1 MKTLRS
7 IFRAVVPFLGMVSLS
22 MTAFSSDFSSLVEQ
36 EKSDL
41 NKVYKICHTDK
52 ELLRKAHISFGA
64 NLLETSEDKKC
75 MYMQLNSEEL
85 VKLQT
90 FGFTAELAMN
100 WIIQK
105 KEALDKLQQ
114 DAALQATAAS
124 IPGYSCYETVEETFS
139 VAQGL
144 ATDHP
149 TLATWFDIGDSWEK
163 TNGLGGWDLM
173 VLKLTNSAVTGTKP
187 ILFINSSLHAR
198 EYTTAPLVLNFAK
211 YLVNNHGVDADA
223 TWILDYHE
231 VHLFLIAN
239 PDGRKKAETGLSW
252 RKNTNRNYCGA
263 TSNNRGADL
272 NRNFTFGWNSA
283 GGSSGNP
290 CDATYR
296 GPSPASEPETQA
308 MEAYVRSIY
317 ADNRGPNPTDAA
329 PDDTTGIHL
338 DIHSYG
344 ELVLWPWGST
354 STIAP
359 NGAQMRTLGR
369 KFAYW
374 NGYTP
379 DQGIGLYPTDGT
391 TEGVSYGELGVP
403 SYTFELGTSFFQS
416 CSAYTNTIRPDNM
429 PVLIY
434 AAKAVRAPYLIPS
447 GPNVE
452 NVSFSP
458 STATSGTTVTLTATV
473 SDARFSTKKGT
484 ETTQNISEVE
494 YYVTTP
500 PWVSSPTPVANAM
513 SASDGSFNEKTEEVT
528 ATIDTTG
535 WANGKYMVFVRGKD
549 TSNAWGAISAGYLT
563 ISDEIPPPEYCSSNS
578 TNQNDEWIAQVDI
591 GTLSNS
597 SGASPYTD
605 YTAISV
611 DLQKDSAVSVTLTP
625 GFTGTV
631 YSEYWRVWI
640 DLNADGDFTD
650 AGENVFSGSGQS
662 AISGSFT
669 VPVTAITGSTRM
681 RISMKYNAY
690 ADPCGSFTY
699 GEVEDY
705 TVNLVDPV
713 SGPQASFSVST
724 DQLTATFTDT
734 STSSGSTIV
743 SRSWNFGDGN
753 TSTAQNPVH
762 TYAAGGTY
770 TVTLTVEDNNTETDS
785 SSQSVTV
792 NEPVI
797 SYCASQGNS
806 VRYEWVDRVDVGS
819 FSNSSGAAGY
829 SDFTSQ
835 VINVTRGQ
843 GYAAAFSPG
852 FASGSY
858 SEYWKVWID
867 FNQDGDFADSGEE
880 VFSQSGNSDVSG
892 TISIPVSANT
902 GNTRMRVSMRYN
914 ANPSSCGSF
923 SYGEVEDYTV
933 NIGN

>member
-1 MKTLRS
+1 MKTLWSLVRV
-7 IFRAVVPFLGMVSLS
+7 IIPFLGMVTFSI
-22 MTAFSSDFSSLVEQ
+22 TAFSSDFSALAEQ

-41 NKVYKICHTDK
+41 NQVYKICHTDAD
-52 ELLRKAHISFGA
+52 LIIKAHISFEA

-85 VKLQT
+85 AKLQG
-90 FGFTAELAMN
+90 FGFTSELAMN
-100 WIIQK
+100 WIVK
-105 KEALDKLQQ
+105 KQQALNQLQQ
-114 DAALQATAAS
+114 EAVPQATAAS

-173 VLKLTNSAVTGTKP
+173 VLKLTNSAVTGDKP
-187 ILFINSSLHAR
+187 ILFINSALHAR

-211 YLVNNHGVDADA
+211 HLVNNYGVDADA

-231 VHLFLIAN
+231 VHLLLIAN

-252 RKNTNRNYCGA
+252 RKNTNQNYCGA

-290 CDATYR
+290 CNLTYR

-308 MEAYVRSIY
+308 IEAYVRSIY

-338 DIHSYG
+338 DIHSYS
-344 ELVLWPWGST
+344 ELVLWPWGTT
-354 STIAP
+354 STVAP
-359 NGAQMRTLGR
+359 NGIQMQTLGR

-379 DQGIGLYPTDGT
+379 QQAIGLYPTDGT

-403 SYTFELGTSFFQS
+403 AYTFELGTAFFQS
-416 CSAYTNTIRPDNM
+416 CSTYTNTILPDNM
-429 PVLIY
+429 PALIY
-434 AAKAVRAPYLIPS
+434 AAKVVGAPYLIPS

-458 STATSGTTVTLTATV
+458 STATSGTAVTLTATV
-473 SDARFSTKKGT
+473 SDARFSTRGGT
-484 ETTQNISEVE
+484 ESTQNISEVE

-513 SASDGSFNEKTEEVT
+513 SAVDGSFNEKTEDVT
-528 ATIDTTG
+528 ATIDTSG
-535 WANGKYMVFVRGKD
+535 WANGKYMIFVRGKD

-563 ISDEIPPPEYCSSNS
+563 ISDDIPPPEYCS
-578 TNQNDEWIAQVDI
+578 
-591 GTLSNS
+591 
-597 SGASPYTD
+597 
-605 YTAISV
+605 
-611 DLQKDSAVSVTLTP
+611 
-625 GFTGTV
+625 
-631 YSEYWRVWI
+631 
-640 DLNADGDFTD
+640 
-650 AGENVFSGSGQS
+650 
-662 AISGSFT
+662 
-669 VPVTAITGSTRM
+669 
-681 RISMKYNAY
+681 
-690 ADPCGSFTY
+690 
-699 GEVEDY
+699 
-705 TVNLVDPV
+705 
-713 SGPQASFSVST
+713 
-724 DQLTATFTDT
+724 
-734 STSSGSTIV
+734 
-743 SRSWNFGDGN
+743 
-753 TSTAQNPVH
+753 
-762 TYAAGGTY
+762 
-770 TVTLTVEDNNTETDS
+770 
-785 SSQSVTV
+785 
-792 NEPVI
+792 
-797 SYCASQGNS
+797 SQGNS
-806 VRYEWVDRVDVGS
+806 VRYEWVDRVDVGT
-819 FSNSSGAAGY
+819 FSNTSGAAGY

-835 VINVTRGQ
+835 VIDVTKGQ
-843 GYAAAFSPG
+843 SYSATFSPG
-852 FASGSY
+852 FASSSY
-858 SEYWKVWID
+858 LEYWKVWID

-880 VFSQSGNSDVSG
+880 VFSQNGNSDVSG
-892 TISIPVSANT
+892 SIAIPASANT

-923 SYGEVEDYTV
+923 TYGEVEDYTV

>member
-1 MKTLRS
+1 MKTLWSLVRV
-7 IFRAVVPFLGMVSLS
+7 IIPFLGMVTLS
-22 MTAFSSDFSSLVEQ
+22 ITAFSSDFSALAEQ

-41 NKVYKICHTDK
+41 NQVYKICHTDAD
-52 ELLRKAHISFGA
+52 LIIKAHISFEA

-85 VKLQT
+85 AKLQG
-90 FGFTAELAMN
+90 FGFTSELAMN
-100 WIIQK
+100 WIVK
-105 KEALDKLQQ
+105 KQQALNQLQQ
-114 DAALQATAAS
+114 EAVPQATAAS

-173 VLKLTNSAVTGTKP
+173 VLKLTNSAVTGDKP
-187 ILFINSSLHAR
+187 ILFINSALHAR

-211 YLVNNHGVDADA
+211 HLVNNYGVDADA

-231 VHLFLIAN
+231 VHLLLIAN

-252 RKNTNRNYCGA
+252 RKNTNQNYCGA

-290 CDATYR
+290 CNLTYR

-308 MEAYVRSIY
+308 IEAYVRSIY

-338 DIHSYG
+338 DIHSYS
-344 ELVLWPWGST
+344 ELVLWPWGTT
-354 STIAP
+354 STVAP
-359 NGAQMRTLGR
+359 NGIQMQTLGR

-379 DQGIGLYPTDGT
+379 QQAIGLYPTDGT

-403 SYTFELGTSFFQS
+403 AYTFELGTAFFQS
-416 CSAYTNTIRPDNM
+416 CSTYTNTILPDNM
-429 PVLIY
+429 PALIY
-434 AAKAVRAPYLIPS
+434 AAKVVGAPYLIPS

-458 STATSGTTVTLTATV
+458 STATSGTAVTLTATV
-473 SDARFSTKKGT
+473 SDARFSTKGGT
-484 ETTQNISEVE
+484 ESTQNISEVE

-513 SASDGSFNEKTEEVT
+513 SAVDGSFNEKTEDVT
-528 ATIDTTG
+528 ATIDTSG
-535 WANGKYMVFVRGKD
+535 WANGKYMIFVRGKD

-563 ISDEIPPPEYCSSNS
+563 ISDDIPPPEYCS
-578 TNQNDEWIAQVDI
+578 
-591 GTLSNS
+591 
-597 SGASPYTD
+597 
-605 YTAISV
+605 
-611 DLQKDSAVSVTLTP
+611 
-625 GFTGTV
+625 
-631 YSEYWRVWI
+631 
-640 DLNADGDFTD
+640 
-650 AGENVFSGSGQS
+650 
-662 AISGSFT
+662 
-669 VPVTAITGSTRM
+669 
-681 RISMKYNAY
+681 
-690 ADPCGSFTY
+690 
-699 GEVEDY
+699 
-705 TVNLVDPV
+705 
-713 SGPQASFSVST
+713 
-724 DQLTATFTDT
+724 
-734 STSSGSTIV
+734 
-743 SRSWNFGDGN
+743 
-753 TSTAQNPVH
+753 
-762 TYAAGGTY
+762 
-770 TVTLTVEDNNTETDS
+770 
-785 SSQSVTV
+785 
-792 NEPVI
+792 
-797 SYCASQGNS
+797 SQGNS
-806 VRYEWVDRVDVGS
+806 VRYEWVDRVDVGT
-819 FSNSSGAAGY
+819 FSNTSGAAGY

-835 VINVTRGQ
+835 VIDVTKGQ
-843 GYAAAFSPG
+843 SYSATFSPG
-852 FASGSY
+852 FASSSY
-858 SEYWKVWID
+858 LEYWKVWID

-880 VFSQSGNSDVSG
+880 VFSQNGNSDVSG
-892 TISIPVSANT
+892 SIAIPASANT

-923 SYGEVEDYTV
+923 TYGEVEDYTV